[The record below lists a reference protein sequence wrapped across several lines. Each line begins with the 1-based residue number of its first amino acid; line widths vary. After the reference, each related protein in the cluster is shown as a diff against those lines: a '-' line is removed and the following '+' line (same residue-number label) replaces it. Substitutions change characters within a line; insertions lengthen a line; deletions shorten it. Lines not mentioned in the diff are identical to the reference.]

1 MTNDKICVA
10 LALSALMLGA
20 CGGEEETATET
31 SSAGAPTTEEAAPE
45 EGAAPADE
53 AAQADGVVVR
63 DEEGNVVRVG
73 PNGETVEA
81 EDSETGET
89 ATVTQAGGTT
99 AVEGGDGEQVV
110 TNGEETTAREGGDT
124 AAIRRDGVVATD
136 GQGNQVVIRRD
147 GRGVSVGGIRIG
159 N

>member
-1 MTNDKICVA
+1 MTNDKIWVA

-31 SSAGAPTTEEAAPE
+31 SSAGAPATEEAAGE
-45 EGAAPADE
+45 NAVVAAEGAP
-53 AAQADGVVVR
+53 ADGVVVR

-89 ATVTQAGGTT
+89 ATVTQADGTT

-124 AAIRRDGVVATD
+124 AAVRRDGVVATD